1 MAPRFVRPKNLSMF
15 RTMAAVS
22 WDPPR
27 DPTIYGGHEVDAE
40 ALMAYLADLRA
51 KTGVK
56 VTPTHAVVRA
66 FALTLARNPGLNCT
80 IRRGKLWQRTS
91 ADLFCQVAVPDESGE
106 QDSQS
111 ADLSGV
117 MLRSADQLSTVGV
130 ALEVQRKAERIRA
143 KDDPMLAA
151 TKKNLSWMPPSLMYY
166 ALKTASYLSH
176 DVGLD
181 LRWAGIP
188 VDPFGSLMVTSLGML
203 GVTSAYAPMF
213 PSAKG
218 LGAVLVGQAHDAPMV
233 IDGEVVAR
241 KMLPVMVTLDHRVVD
256 GFQASVLAR
265 DARRLLEDP
274 ATLDEGMDI
283 DAELAAAGRTR
294 PTGSAEDAAA

>member
-1 MAPRFVRPKNLSMF
+1 MAPRFKRLDQLSMF

-51 KTGVK
+51 RTGVH
-56 VTPTHAVVRA
+56 VTATHAVVRA
-66 FALTLARNPGLNCT
+66 FAVTLARNPGLNCT
-80 IRRGKLWQRTS
+80 IRRGRLWQRS
-91 ADLFCQVAVPDESGE
+91 HVDLFCQVAVPDASGK
-106 QDSQS
+106 QDSQG

-117 MLRSADQLSTVGV
+117 MLRQADQLSTVGI
-130 ALEVQRKAERIRA
+130 AMELRRKAERIRA

-151 TKKNLSWMPPSLMYY
+151 TKKNLSWMPPWLMGH
-166 ALKTASYLSH
+166 AIRAASYLSH
-176 DVGLD
+176 DWGLD

-188 VDPFGSLMVTSLGML
+188 IDPFGSLMITSLGML

-218 LGAVLVGQAHDAPMV
+218 LGAVLVGQAHKAPMV
-233 IDGEVVAR
+233 IDDEVVAR
-241 KMLPVMVTLDHRVVD
+241 MMLPVMVTLDHRVVD

-265 DARRLLEDP
+265 DARALLESP
-274 ATLDEGMDI
+274 ETLDAGIDI
-283 DAELAAAGRTR
+283 DAELATAE
-294 PTGSAEDAAA
+294 SATA